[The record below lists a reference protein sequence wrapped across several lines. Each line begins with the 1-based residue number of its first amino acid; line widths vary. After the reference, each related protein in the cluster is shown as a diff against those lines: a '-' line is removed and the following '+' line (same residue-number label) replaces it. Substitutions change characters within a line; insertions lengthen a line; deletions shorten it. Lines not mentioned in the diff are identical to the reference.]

1 MKVIEFTDYE
11 SYKNIKTE
19 KMTLKERI
27 TADYMTAFKAKDT
40 TAKNLLS
47 VIKGEIQT
55 IEKNTGVENLSDEDV
70 LKIITKSK
78 KSLDETQSKFP
89 SDETVAEL
97 KILEGYLP
105 TQMSETEIE
114 FRIKQLIEGG
124 ASSIG
129 DIMKSFAALPAD
141 KKVVSSIYARLK

>member
-1 MKVIEFTDYE
+1 
-11 SYKNIKTE
+11 
-19 KMTLKERI
+19 MTLKERI

-40 TAKNLLS
+40 NAKNLLS

-55 IEKNTGVENLSDEDV
+55 IEKNTGVESMSDEDV
-70 LKIITKSK
+70 LKIITKTK
-78 KSLDETQSKFP
+78 KSLDETNSKFP
-89 SDETVAEL
+89 SDQTSAEL
-97 KILEGYLP
+97 AIVEAYLP
-105 TQMSETEIE
+105 KQMSESEIE
-114 FRIKQLIEGG
+114 LRIKQLIEEG